1 MQKYSEE
8 DAPEGDLDSLSKDAS
23 SEASLTKKFVSKVL
37 KTVKRYIYIS
47 STFKYRTDIC
57 I

>member
-23 SEASLTKKFVSKVL
+23 SEASLTKDSVSKVL
-37 KTVKRYIYIS
+37 KRYIYIS